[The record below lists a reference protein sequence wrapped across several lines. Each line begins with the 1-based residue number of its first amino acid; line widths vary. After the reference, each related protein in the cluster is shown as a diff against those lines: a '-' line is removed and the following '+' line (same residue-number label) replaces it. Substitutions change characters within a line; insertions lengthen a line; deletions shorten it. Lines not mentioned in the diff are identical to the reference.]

1 MTTRNNLFAL
11 AAALTLASPAAF
23 AGAHTSAKAAPA
35 TKAAPAAKAAAPAK
49 AATPATATAKMQ
61 LTISKIQAERQQM
74 LAENLPLTAE
84 QAPAFWK
91 TYRDYSNE
99 AGKLFQREGQLMLE
113 FINNFDNLSQEEAK
127 SLLDDFLKVETS
139 FLKLKK
145 KYVSRYRK
153 VLSETQTFRY
163 FQIQAKIDD
172 ILAYEMGKNIPMVST
187 K

>member
-23 AGAHTSAKAAPA
+23 AGAHTAAKAAPA
-35 TKAAPAAKAAAPAK
+35 TKAAPAAK

>member
-23 AGAHTSAKAAPA
+23 AGAHTAAKAAPA
-35 TKAAPAAKAAAPAK
+35 TKAAPAAK

-91 TYRDYSNE
+91 TYREYSNE
-99 AGKLFQREGQLMLE
+99 AGKLFQKEGQLMLE